1 MRERYSASL
10 GDIDIHKP
18 RPQADKA
25 SRAALGHTLALP
37 YIHAGAGTL
46 MGGELATLRCSTPAH
61 IRLGVCD
68 AMISVVLHAP
78 VGR

>member
-1 MRERYSASL
+1 
-10 GDIDIHKP
+10 
-18 RPQADKA
+18 
-25 SRAALGHTLALP
+25 
-37 YIHAGAGTL
+37 L